1 MDLVSSNPTHEETD
15 GWYFWDE
22 TWAYRHGPFKSKK
35 ECEIK
40 LTKYANWLDTGD
52 YEGRWDNVET

>member
-1 MDLVSSNPTHEETD
+1 MKSEEIHKEVD

-22 TWAYRHGPFKSKK
+22 TWGYRYGPYKSKK

-40 LTKYANWLDTGD
+40 LTKYANWLDTGE
-52 YEGRWDNVET
+52 YIGNWDVVET